1 MYKEE
6 LIYLHQL
13 LLYLSKFLMD
23 NGAPKSYF
31 EEYKK
36 LNISPHHI
44 HKRKVEHR
52 YAVFVLSK
60 CISDVLVKHG
70 AVPQGI
76 ADKMEFMVQR
86 CVEEMR

>member
-1 MYKEE
+1 M
-6 LIYLHQL
+6 IYLHQL

-31 EEYKK
+31 DEYRN

-52 YAVFVLSK
+52 YAVFILSK
-60 CISDVLVKHG
+60 CVASVLAEHG
-70 AVPQGI
+70 VVPKGI
-76 ADKMEFMVQR
+76 ADKLDGIAKR
-86 CVEEMR
+86 CAEEIY